1 MFKYLTLT
9 DVIKDKVNQNHTGVT
24 FIDSANQEHFL
35 SYKELYEAALN
46 ALSFLQIKGLK
57 PKDELVFQTEDNK
70 SFVITFWAC
79 LLGGIIPVPVS
90 VGQTD
95 DHKQKLFNIWK
106 VLNNPYLFIS
116 SKSLKAIKDFAGVN
130 ALSKYYVEMAIKHV
144 DEDILFLKAGVPEVY
159 QANPKDI
166 AFVQFSSGST
176 GSPKGVMLTHQ
187 NLIANIEAIGAAG
200 QYNEGDSLMSWMP
213 LTHDMG
219 LIGFHLSPLYHN
231 VQQYLIPTSLFI
243 RRPALWLDKASEH
256 KLSVLCSP
264 NFGYHYILKHCT
276 AKQQADWDFSR
287 VRLIYN
293 GAEPISLKLCY
304 EFNAFLEPFGLRNV
318 AMCPVYGLAEAS
330 LAVTTSGLT
339 NEIDWVTL
347 DRKQV
352 SCLDTI
358 SITTGADSDAID
370 FVNVGKPVDHCAVAI
385 LDNDGNHL
393 PANTVGGVTIK
404 GVNVTQGYYNNP
416 AATSAL
422 YANDGWLKTGDLGF
436 IKDGDLYITGRI
448 KDIIFVNGHNFYP
461 HDIERVAEQVEGIS
475 LNKVAV
481 VGSYNHETGKDE
493 IVAFVFHRG
502 SLNDFATT
510 ANRLKEIVNLNIGL
524 EVDKVIPVKDI
535 PRTTSGKLQRFKLSE
550 RYQAGEFRQIE
561 EELNNIEAANFVN
574 DNIFELPQND
584 TEQRLLN
591 LWKKALKT
599 DRVGTT
605 DNFFSTGG
613 NSLKAAEL
621 TMYIQKEFRVELPVA
636 ALYQTPTVRQLADSI
651 SSFKEQAYAPIP
663 NADKQ
668 KYYALSP
675 SQKAIYYQWEVDQ
688 QSVAYNMPTALQL
701 SGKLDVVRLEDCIRI
716 LLQQHEAF
724 RSVFLMRDEPVFSVK
739 EDVAFTLKTEYID
752 DSELDERLRAQIQP
766 FDLKAAPLFKST
778 VFVTNSGKTFL
789 FIDFHHIISDGVSVH
804 NFLYELQLVYTGKTN
819 ELAPIQYSD
828 YACWANQNA
837 TPENLKDQ
845 ELYWANK
852 LKDNVPVLELPA
864 DFKRPAVFN
873 TKGSKINFI
882 INETI
887 TQNLQQ
893 LARQN
898 NVSMHVLLLSIYN
911 LFLLKSTGHKRVV
924 TGIPVA
930 GRQHPDLFQL
940 QGMFVN
946 NLTVIAD
953 FDAENSFVAFLQAAQ
968 DDLDLSLQNQ
978 QYPFDNMLSLLGKQ
992 RDVSRNPLFDTMF
1005 VYQNMGIPEVE
1016 GCEFGFTKH
1025 FFDPGSAKYDL
1036 SMEVFEHPKSIEYNF
1051 EYATSLFN
1059 EQTII
1064 KLSSQLHNLVQ
1075 NIIANPHAKLKN
1087 LSCLNAEDYKN
1098 YIEEFND
1105 SKLSYPNNTTI
1116 HELFEEQVV
1125 RSPLN
1130 IALEY
1135 GDIQITYKELDDKA
1149 NELAKLLSSQGV
1161 RPDNTVGILLPHS
1174 PELLVAILGVLKA
1187 GGAYLPIDVSLPEER
1202 INYLLTDSRTQIVIT
1217 DVNHQQ
1223 LLITAQNTAREWP
1236 LVIIDVDNYEPL
1248 NTQNDHL
1255 VVKPTARNLA
1265 YVIYT
1270 SGTTGTPK
1278 GVMIEHRSLIN
1289 YICWAAHTYLKDN
1302 AGAFAL
1308 YSSVSFDLT
1317 VTSIFTPLITGNK
1330 IVIYQDNN
1338 KEILI
1343 ERVITDNKTD
1353 VVKLTPSHLKII
1365 NESKVIASGNQ
1376 YKVRTFI
1383 VGGEQL
1389 ETLLAEEICDK
1400 FNHNVTIYNE
1410 YGPTEA
1416 TVGCMIYEFKP
1427 GETSVHV
1434 PIGVPAANM
1443 QIYVL
1448 DKYMNPV
1455 PINVTGE
1462 MFISGDGLARGYLY
1476 KEDITNEKFIP
1487 NPFIEG
1493 TRMYKTGD
1501 IAKRL
1506 LCEQLQY
1513 VGRFDQQVKLN
1524 GYRIELAEI
1533 ENQLMKHAAIADA
1546 LAVVKINK
1554 TGQNLLCVY
1563 YTGTVT
1569 DTNDLR
1575 RFMAKYLPYY
1585 MVPGYYIHLQQIPLT
1600 GNGKVNYNALP
1611 DIDTE
1616 LTTKPKVQPKNY
1628 VEEVFLMVWADVL
1641 KMTDIHVDDNFFE
1654 LGGDSIKAIQIASR
1668 LSEHGVEIKAK
1679 DILRYHTIAQVSL
1692 YATSN
1697 LGKSSYDQG
1706 IIEGNKL
1713 KTPIEKWF
1721 FNQHFSKPGYYM
1733 QSVSLNLNKEV
1744 NIKNME
1750 KAFSMLIAHHDGLR
1764 MNYNSVKQQLF
1775 INNDHL
1781 EADFKITKQTIKSE
1795 NGQCNAGADLCY
1807 YNIKARLDLSK
1818 DLLLKAVIIK
1828 NDNLENCYET
1838 LFITMHHLLV
1848 DGVSWRIL
1856 LEDLYNIYNTLE
1868 NSRELQLPLK
1878 TASVIDYAEAQH
1890 NYTKDLKATDAESK
1904 YWQAIIDLGF
1914 KLPLDQPTTDWRIL
1928 NQAIAAET
1936 LGHEETTFLIREA
1949 NYTYKTNV
1957 AILLNTALA
1966 TALSNWTGLNTFV
1979 IEQENKGRHLENVNS
1994 TRTVGW
2000 FTTMYPLVLNLAD
2013 TDIASRIKAVKE
2025 QFRNVPND
2033 GAGYG
2038 IYKYDSQNYIQP
2050 KISQVRFNYL
2060 GEFNEAFDNDLFSFT
2075 RQDTG
2080 FESDPENHL
2089 TAVLE
2094 FNCLVI
2100 DSKFR
2105 VEIQYNKLS
2114 YRKETIDSLKKS
2126 FISELQLIL
2135 CHIKNEKEIH
2145 FTASDFDMAGLSNE
2159 DLDVLF

>member
-1 MFKYLTLT
+1 MFKYSTLT
-9 DVIKDKVNQNHTGVT
+9 NVIKDKVNQNHTGVT
-24 FIDSANQEHFL
+24 FIDSASHERFL
-35 SYKELYEAALN
+35 SYAELYEAALN
-46 ALSFLQIKGLK
+46 ALSFLQLKGLK

-70 SFVITFWAC
+70 SFIITFWAC
-79 LLGGIIPVPVS
+79 VLGGIIPVPVS

-106 VLNNPYLFIS
+106 VLRNPYLFIS
-116 SKSLKAIKDFAGVN
+116 SKNLKSIKDFAGVN
-130 ALSKYYVEMAIKHV
+130 SLTKHYVGMAIRHV
-144 DEDILFLKAGVPEVY
+144 DEDILFLKTGTPDIYQSSPE
-159 QANPKDI
+159 DI

-176 GSPKGVMLTHQ
+176 GSPKGVILTHK
-187 NLIANIEAIGAAG
+187 NLVANIEAIGTAG

-231 VQQYLIPTSLFI
+231 IQQYLIPTALFI
-243 RRPALWLDKASEH
+243 RRPALWLDKASEY

-264 NFGYHYILKHCT
+264 NFGYHYIIKHC
-276 AKQQADWDFSR
+276 AEKQQTNWDFSR

-293 GAEPISLKLCY
+293 GAEPISLNICN
-304 EFNAFLEPFGLRNV
+304 EFNAFLQQYGLRNN

-330 LAVTTSGLT
+330 LAVTTSGLI
-339 NEIDWVTL
+339 NDIDWVTI

-352 SCLDTI
+352 SCADTI
-358 SITTGADSDAID
+358 NIANNGDNHAIN
-370 FVNVGKPVDHCAVAI
+370 FVNVGKPVDHCAVSI
-385 LDNDGNHL
+385 LDNDGNQL
-393 PANTVGGVTIK
+393 PANTVGCVTIK
-404 GVNVTQGYYNNP
+404 GVNVTQGYYNNTT
-416 AATSAL
+416 ATSAL
-422 YANDGWLKTGDLGF
+422 FANDGWLKTGDLGF
-436 IKDGDLYITGRI
+436 IKDDSLYITGRI

-481 VGSYNHETGKDE
+481 VGSYNHKAGKDE

-502 SLNDFATT
+502 SLNDFIST

-524 EVDKVIPVKDI
+524 QVDKVIPVKDI

-550 RYQAGEFRQIE
+550 RYQAGEFNAIE
-561 EELNNIEAANFVN
+561 EELNKIETAVYANN
-574 DNIFELPQND
+574 NASELPEND
-584 TEQRLLN
+584 TEQRLLS
-591 LWKKALKT
+591 LWKKALKS
-599 DRVGTT
+599 DRIAVT
-605 DNFFSTGG
+605 DNFFSVGG

-621 TMYIQKEFRVELPVA
+621 AMYVQKEFRVELPVSV
-636 ALYQTPTVRQLADSI
+636 LYQTPTVRQLSNSI
-651 SSFKEQAYAPIP
+651 SSFNKQVYTAIP
-663 NADKQ
+663 NTPKQ

-675 SQKAIYYQWEVDQ
+675 SQKAIYYQWEVDP
-688 QSVAYNMPTALQL
+688 QSTAYNMPAVLQII
-701 SGKLDVVRLEDCIRI
+701 GKLDIARLENSMRI
-716 LLQQHEAF
+716 LLQQYEVF
-724 RSVFLMRDEPVFSVK
+724 NSVFLMRDEPVFSVK
-739 EDVAFTLKTEYID
+739 EDITFTLKTENID
-752 DSELDERLRAQIQP
+752 DSELDEKLKVQVQP
-766 FDLKAAPLFKST
+766 FNLKSAPLFRST
-778 VFVTNSGKTFL
+778 VFITNSGKTFL
-789 FIDFHHIISDGVSVH
+789 YIDFHHIISDGVSVH
-804 NFLYELQLVYTGKTN
+804 NFLYELQLNYIGSYNTMPT
-819 ELAPIQYSD
+819 IQYSD
-828 YACWANQNA
+828 YAGWANQNA
-837 TPENLKDQ
+837 KPENLKNE
-845 ELYWANK
+845 ELYWTNK
-852 LKDNVPVLELPA
+852 LIDNVPVLELPA

-873 TKGSKINFI
+873 TKGNKINFI

-887 TQNLQQ
+887 TQSLQQ
-893 LARQN
+893 LAKQH
-898 NVSMHVLLLSIYN
+898 NVTMHVLLLSIYN
-911 LFLLKSTGHKRVV
+911 LFLLKSTGHKRVI

-946 NLTVIAD
+946 NLPIIAD
-953 FDAENSFVAFLQAAQ
+953 FEAGDSFASFLSATQA
-968 DDLDLSLQNQ
+968 DLELSLKNQ
-978 QYPFDNMLSLLGKQ
+978 QYPFDSMLSGLDKQ

-1005 VYQNMGIPEVE
+1005 VYQNMGIVQVE
-1016 GCEFGFTKH
+1016 GCEFEFVKH

-1036 SMEVFEHPKSIEYNF
+1036 SMEVFEHPKYIEYNF
-1051 EYATSLFN
+1051 EYATSLFQ
-1059 EQTII
+1059 EETII

-1075 NIIANPHAKLKN
+1075 NIIANPQEKLKN
-1087 LSCLNAEDYKN
+1087 LSCLNTDDYKN

-1116 HELFEEQVV
+1116 HELFEEQVT

-1149 NELAKLLSSQGV
+1149 NELANLLAMQGV
-1161 RPDNTVGILLPHS
+1161 KPDNTVGILLPHS

-1187 GGAYLPIDVSLPEER
+1187 GGAYLPIDVSLPEAR
-1202 INYLLTDSRTQIVIT
+1202 INYLLTDSRTEIVIT
-1217 DVNHQQ
+1217 DINHKE
-1223 LLITAQNTAREWP
+1223 LLATAAGADLEQS
-1236 LVIIDVDNYEPL
+1236 LLIIDVDNHE
-1248 NTQNDHL
+1248 QVSSKDL
-1255 VVKPTARNLA
+1255 VLVKPTARNLA

-1270 SGTTGTPK
+1270 SGTTGMPK

-1338 KEILI
+1338 KEVLI
-1343 ERVITDNKTD
+1343 ERVIADNKSD

-1365 NESKVIASGNQ
+1365 NESKEIVAHNQ
-1376 YKVRTFI
+1376 YKVKTFI

-1389 ETLLAEEICDK
+1389 ETVLAEEICDK
-1400 FNHNVTIYNE
+1400 FNHNITIYNE

-1427 GETSVHV
+1427 GEELAHV

-1476 KEDITNEKFIP
+1476 KDDITNEKFIP

-1506 LCEQLQY
+1506 LCEELQY
-1513 VGRFDQQVKLN
+1513 IGRFDQQVKLN

-1533 ENQLMKHAAIADA
+1533 ESQLIKHNAVADA
-1546 LAVVKINK
+1546 LAVVKTNK
-1554 TGQNLLCVY
+1554 TGQNRLCVY
-1563 YTGTVT
+1563 YTGTVA

-1575 RFMAKYLPYY
+1575 SFMAKYLPYY

-1611 DIDTE
+1611 GIDTE
-1616 LTTKPKVQPKNY
+1616 LTNKPKVKPKNY
-1628 VEEVFLMVWADVL
+1628 VEEVFLMIWADVL
-1641 KMTDIHVDDNFFE
+1641 KMADINVDDNFFE
-1654 LGGDSIKAIQIASR
+1654 LGGDSIKAIQVASR
-1668 LSEHGVEIKAK
+1668 LSEYGVEIKAK
-1679 DILRYHTIAQVSL
+1679 DILRYQTIAQVSL
-1692 YATSN
+1692 YATSS
-1697 LGKSSYDQG
+1697 LGKSAYNQNL
-1706 IIEGNKL
+1706 IEGNKI

-1721 FNQHFSKPGYYM
+1721 FNQHFTQPGYYM
-1733 QSVSLNLNKEV
+1733 QSVSLTLNKEV
-1744 NIKNME
+1744 NIENLE
-1750 KAFSMLIAHHDGLR
+1750 KTFNILIAHHDGLR
-1764 MNYNSVKQQLF
+1764 MNYNTAKQQLF
-1775 INNDHL
+1775 INNNHL
-1781 EADFKITKQTIKSE
+1781 KTDFRITQQTIKSE
-1795 NGQCNAGADLCY
+1795 NGDSNAGTDLCY
-1807 YNIKARLDLSK
+1807 YNLKARLDLGS
-1818 DLLLKAVIIK
+1818 DLLLKAVIIR

-1856 LEDLYNIYNTLE
+1856 LEDFYNIYNVLE

-1878 TASVIDYAEAQH
+1878 TASVIDYAEAQY

-1904 YWQAIIDLGF
+1904 YWQAIIDHDF
-1914 KLPLDQPTTDWRIL
+1914 KLPLDQQTTDWRIL
-1928 NQAIAAET
+1928 NQATAVEI
-1936 LGHEETTFLIREA
+1936 LGHEETAFLIREA
-1949 NYTYKTNV
+1949 NHAYKTNV
-1957 AILLNTALA
+1957 PILLNAALA
-1966 TALSNWTGLNTFV
+1966 AALHNWTNLNTYV

-2000 FTTMYPLVLNLAD
+2000 FTTMYPLVINLAG
-2013 TDIASRIKAVKE
+2013 TDIATRIKTIKE
-2025 QFRNVPND
+2025 QFRSVPND

-2038 IYKYDSQNYIQP
+2038 IYKYDSQNYTQP
-2050 KISQVRFNYL
+2050 KISQIRFNYL
-2060 GEFNEAFDNDLFSFT
+2060 GEFNEEFDNDLFSFT
-2075 RQDTG
+2075 RQNTG

-2100 DSKFR
+2100 DRQFR

-2114 YRKETIDSLKKS
+2114 YRKETIDKLKKS

-2135 CHIKNEKEIH
+2135 NHIKNEKEIH
-2145 FTASDFDMAGLSNE
+2145 FTSSDFDMAGLSNE